1 MGHII
6 ARYGEISLKGHNRSE
21 FEKVL
26 VQNMRRAVEPWPGV
40 RVSRSQ
46 GRIVIDTGDVPTS
59 PVLTAL
65 SRVFGL
71 VSLSPVRVAGLSAD
85 AIGDEAVALVREAAD
100 NGEMP
105 NRTFKVEVRRANK
118 QFPLKSPELTRQLGG
133 RILKSVPGVRVDVH
147 NPDLTVNVEVRDIE
161 AFVYGR
167 TIPGLGGLPV
177 GASGR
182 VGLLLSGGIDSPVA
196 GWMAMKRGAE
206 VEAIHF
212 HSYPFTSE
220 RALQKVESLAQ
231 VLADWGGRLRLHVVH
246 FTEVQTEIR
255 KHCPEPLTV
264 TIMRR
269 MMMRIATQI
278 ARQRGLLALV
288 TGESLGQVASQTL
301 ESMHVIEAVTQLPIL
316 RPLIAEDKVD
326 IIRRARQIGTYD
338 ISILPYEDC
347 CTVFV
352 PKNPRTRPR
361 LEEAERAEEHLDVE
375 NLTARAVERTEMK
388 TFHARRGVEPAAAGT
403 P

>member
-1 MGHII
+1 MGQII
-6 ARYGEISLKGHNRSE
+6 ARYGEISLKGQNRSE

-26 VQNMRRAVEPWPGV
+26 VQNMRRAVSPWPGV
-40 RVSRSQ
+40 HVARGQ
-46 GRIVIDTGDVPTS
+46 GRIVIETGDHPVD

-65 SRVFGL
+65 SRVFGI
-71 VSLSPVRVAGLSAD
+71 VSLSPVRSAGLSEE
-85 AIGDEAVALVREAAD
+85 AIGAEAVALVQEALAS
-100 NGEMP
+100 GEMP
-105 NRTFKVEVRRANK
+105 RRTFKVEVRRANK
-118 QFPLKSPELTRQLGG
+118 RFPIPSPELARRLGG
-133 RILKSVPGVRVDVH
+133 VILKSVPGLHVDVH
-147 NPDLTVNVEVRDIE
+147 HPDLTVNVEVRDVE

-167 TIPGLGGLPV
+167 TVPGLGGLPV
-177 GASGR
+177 GVSGK

-196 GWMAMKRGAE
+196 GWLAMKRGAQ

-231 VLADWGGRLRLHVVH
+231 VLADWGGRVVLHVVH

-255 KHCPEPLTV
+255 KHCPEPLTI

-269 MMMRIATQI
+269 MMMRIATDI
-278 ARQRGLLALV
+278 ARQRGLLAIV

-301 ESMHVIEAVTQLPIL
+301 ESMYTIGSVTRLPIL
-316 RPLIAEDKVD
+316 RPLVAEDKVD

-352 PKNPRTRPR
+352 PKNPRTRPKPD
-361 LEEAERAEEHLDVE
+361 EAEAAETHLDVE
-375 NLTARAVERTEMK
+375 ALTASAVKRTEMK
-388 TFHARRGVEPAAAGT
+388 VFHARRGVEPSLFGT